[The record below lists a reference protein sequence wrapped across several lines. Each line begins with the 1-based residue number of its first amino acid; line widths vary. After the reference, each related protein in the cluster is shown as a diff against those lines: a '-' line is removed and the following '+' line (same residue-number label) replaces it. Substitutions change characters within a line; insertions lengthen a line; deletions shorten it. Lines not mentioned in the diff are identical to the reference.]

1 MFFSQKSV
9 ALGALSFY
17 MDHFV
22 SVRMMRFAYG
32 TNCVIEYDPQDSEH
46 VKRRG
51 KAYTRPSGRKVI
63 PNNFK
68 MILAKVR
75 VSSVVITQGPQC
87 DDVFLGDEATRE
99 RRGLAELLQGDDV
112 TFGAEQ
118 DLVDNSVLSWCAACA
133 SLDRCRARYAVW
145 SLPDPLKN

>member
-1 MFFSQKSV
+1 MIVLSVDRLPRWRVLIEPMALQETAACLSGPRNLAVQSGWPGVCTVSLQRAHSLILSSSQKSV

-32 TNCVIEYDPQDSEH
+32 TNCVIEYDPQDPEH
-46 VKRRG
+46 VKRRA

-68 MILAKVR
+68 MILAKV
-75 VSSVVITQGPQC
+75 
-87 DDVFLGDEATRE
+87 
-99 RRGLAELLQGDDV
+99 
-112 TFGAEQ
+112 
-118 DLVDNSVLSWCAACA
+118 CAI
-133 SLDRCRARYAVW
+133 
-145 SLPDPLKN
+145 PM